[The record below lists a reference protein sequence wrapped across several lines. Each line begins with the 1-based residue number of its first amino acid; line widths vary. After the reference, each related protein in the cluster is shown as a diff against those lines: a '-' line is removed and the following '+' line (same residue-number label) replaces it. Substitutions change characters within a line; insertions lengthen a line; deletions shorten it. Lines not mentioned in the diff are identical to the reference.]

1 MNESTA
7 KKRWNQIFY
16 NYRKDYLKK
25 YRLERKAERIEGRLK
40 PCDNDNDRKSLRK
53 DLEKTLADLKKYDEH
68 LLKKYKLKKRLPDPV
83 RLKDNEFQAGSLLP
97 IIEVLSQNGD
107 FLKVKIDRSYP
118 NSVIQRELREILKS
132 IDLSEGKKYKKSGRP
147 KLVDPKL
154 VRERARYWH
163 DFYTTW
169 QKYADGMPDEY
180 SKKVIANTTLSALVI
195 ERLKEIFPKIKES
208 TLNEYSK
215 PYLMK

>member
-16 NYRKDYLKK
+16 NYRKDYLEK
-25 YRLERKAERIEGRLK
+25 YRLERKAERIKGRLK

-53 DLEKTLADLKKYDEH
+53 DLDKTLADLKKYDEH
-68 LLKKYKLKKRLPDPV
+68 LKKKYKLNRLPDPV
-83 RLKDNEFQAGSLLP
+83 ELKDNKLQAGSLLP

-118 NSVIQRELREILKS
+118 KSVIQRELGEKLKS
-132 IDLSEGKKYKKSGRP
+132 LDLSEGKKYKKSGRP
-147 KLVDPKL
+147 KLVDPQL
-154 VRERARYWH
+154 VSDRAQYWRG
-163 DFYTTW
+163 FYKTW
-169 QKYADGMPDEY
+169 QKHSGEMSDEY
-180 SKKVIANTTLSALVI
+180 SKKYISNTTLSALVI
-195 ERLKEIFPKIKES
+195 ERLKEDFPKIKKS
-208 TLNEYSK
+208 TLNEYAK